1 MGEFFLLLL
10 LDPVGVES
18 LLLEVE
24 FLEEVL
30 EEFPEVDE
38 TVHSDSCSGIGFLT
52 RIALIASFKIDDF
65 ILWLLLI
72 LFTVS
77 TEL

>member
-1 MGEFFLLLL
+1 LH
-10 LDPVGVES
+10 DPVGVES

-30 EEFPEVDE
+30 EEFPEVEE
-38 TVHSDSCSGIGFLT
+38 TVHSDFCSEMGFLT

-65 ILWLLLI
+65 MLCLVLT
-72 LFTVS
+72 LFLVS
-77 TEL
+77 TDYNL